1 MWMRRHNQLFESSD
15 GSDSPEPENSRE
27 VGDAYD
33 GGDASSS
40 DERMQAIE
48 NKTMPMF
55 LV

>member
-1 MWMRRHNQLFESSD
+1 MWTRRHNQLLESSD
-15 GSDSPEPENSRE
+15 GSDSPELENSRG

-33 GGDASSS
+33 GDASSS